1 MLVKGLGFRVMI
13 IINYDNN
20 NNNNFCG
27 GFVNDLRIKIFRSYL
42 NVIK

>member
-1 MLVKGLGFRVMI
+1 MI
-13 IINYDNN
+13 IIIIIIL
-20 NNNNFCG
+20 CG